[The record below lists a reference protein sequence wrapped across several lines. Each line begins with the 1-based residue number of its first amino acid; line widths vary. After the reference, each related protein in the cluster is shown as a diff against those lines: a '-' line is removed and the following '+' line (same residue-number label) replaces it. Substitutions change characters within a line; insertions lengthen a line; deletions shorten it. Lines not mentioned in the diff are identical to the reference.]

1 MNVVSPCL
9 IPSLGALPVPTTFEG
24 TPVGVSSIGDPSVIY
39 DRVFRNIPKGKV
51 MWGQMFFMVI
61 RRFHPQT
68 LQYENHNVVVVRSR
82 FVDKTLRFKKIT

>member
-61 RRFHPQT
+61 
-68 LQYENHNVVVVRSR
+68 S
-82 FVDKTLRFKKIT
+82 I